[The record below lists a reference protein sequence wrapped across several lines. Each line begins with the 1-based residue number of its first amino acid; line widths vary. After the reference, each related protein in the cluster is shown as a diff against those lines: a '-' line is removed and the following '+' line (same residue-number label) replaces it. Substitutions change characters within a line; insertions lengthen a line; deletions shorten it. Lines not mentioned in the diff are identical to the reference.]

1 MSDTGNKIKGA
12 LERLGEYYPPL
23 RTLAILGSHPRMSA
37 ANVFFS
43 FAAID
48 AARRLRR
55 LGILR
60 GAMDAVLANRHQ
72 AVAHHPNFVANR
84 ADRRIQILS
93 VSLTYHCSR
102 GCSFCYARGLKEKFR
117 EHMTPENF
125 SLLCDWA
132 LAQGW
137 RCVRLIGGE
146 PTEHPRFAELL
157 EIAGRKGLTVYV
169 TTNGLFGPELNAP
182 LAARQVRSICYSYP
196 QEEASPAQLEAFRRN
211 FAHSADHGR
220 IVALACVITRT
231 DDGWRRAID
240 FARRYR
246 ARTMIRFSLELPGHA
261 RTFGTAGA
269 AARLRELGDKAYGIA
284 RAAVEAGV
292 VFAFYR
298 PLIPCIFTPEQLAYL
313 KSVSPFLFYTRCP
326 LCLDGDYDAHQKF
339 LVNPD
344 LSCYPCTALAAE
356 GVKIAPGVTRE
367 QLDARFAPL
376 VKDIG
381 RRPLLDACAGCEFH
395 ANYLAKLES
404 PQDLADRTV
413 CQGGCFQYRV

>member
-1 MSDTGNKIKGA
+1 MPGIGKKIRAA
-12 LERLGEYYPPL
+12 LERMGEIYPPF
-23 RTLAILGSHPRMSA
+23 RTLAILGGHPRMSA

-55 LGILR
+55 AGLLR
-60 GAMDAVLANRHQ
+60 GAMDAVLAGRHQ

-84 ADRRIQILS
+84 LDRRIQILS
-93 VSLTYHCSR
+93 VALTYHCSR

-117 EHMTPENF
+117 EHMTEEDF
-125 SLLCDWA
+125 RFLAAWA
-132 LAQGW
+132 RSQGW
-137 RCVRLIGGE
+137 RCMRLIGGE
-146 PTEHPRFAELL
+146 PTEHPRFAKMLD
-157 EIAGRKGLTVYV
+157 IAGESGLTVYM

-182 LAARQVRSICYSYP
+182 LAQSFVRSICYSYP
-196 QEEASPAQLEAFRRN
+196 QEDASQEQFAAFRRN
-211 FAHSADHGR
+211 FEHSANNGR
-220 IVALACVITRT
+220 IVSLSWVITHG
-231 DDGWRRAID
+231 DGSWRRVLD

-261 RTFGTAGA
+261 RNFGA
-269 AARLRELGDKAYGIA
+269 AEARQRLRSMGDQVYAIA
-284 RAAVEAGV
+284 RAAVESGV

-298 PLIPCIFTPEQLAYL
+298 PLLPCIFTPEQLAFL

-326 LCLDGDYDAHQKF
+326 LCLDGRYDSHLKL

-344 LSCYPCTALAAE
+344 LTCYPCTALAAE
-356 GVKIAPGVTRE
+356 GAKIGPGVTRE
-367 QLDARFAPL
+367 TLDEKFAPL
-376 VKDIG
+376 VRAAAHK
-381 RRPLLDACAGCEFH
+381 PLMDSCAACEYYL
-395 ANYLAKLES
+395 NYKLKLEG